1 MAQVVETS
9 SNPVIDY
16 YSLALAVPP
25 TDLWFKE
32 WYVLRDKNCTIAG
45 YNRFLGNYT
54 VNAITSNTHSLRYFL
69 DPLLGAQTY
78 DLSDMF
84 FMRKIKVIDKDDNQI
99 ATKRTV
105 MIKKHF
111 FSNFLVLFE

>member
-25 TDLWFKE
+25 TDLRFKE

-45 YNRFLGNYT
+45 YNVPSEILFL
-54 VNAITSNTHSLRYFL
+54 ADSLETTL
-69 DPLLGAQTY
+69 
-78 DLSDMF
+78 
-84 FMRKIKVIDKDDNQI
+84 
-99 ATKRTV
+99 
-105 MIKKHF
+105 
-111 FSNFLVLFE
+111 